1 MATDHKETKKMLS
14 SSLEEQKQ
22 LTQLVN
28 EKEIFI
34 EKLKERSSELQ
45 EILCV
50 VCQ

>member
-1 MATDHKETKKMLS
+1 MLS

-45 EILCV
+45 EELNKYT
-50 VCQ
+50 QALRKMKF